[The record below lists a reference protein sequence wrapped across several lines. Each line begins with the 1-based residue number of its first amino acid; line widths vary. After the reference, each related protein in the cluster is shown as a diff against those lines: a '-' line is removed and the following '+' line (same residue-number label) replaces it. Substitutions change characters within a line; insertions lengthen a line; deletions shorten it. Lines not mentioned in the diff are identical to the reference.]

1 MKTIFLTFSLF
12 ILSCTT
18 NNIDKRQDNFDDQNY
33 LILELKENSLENFDS
48 VFTLKNDT
56 ELGQTLG
63 PINATRMPGVPIGD
77 IDFNKENLVVF
88 NIKVNDIK
96 NDIKNDINIIEIK
109 NGIIVYEK
117 IKNKN
122 IESTSNQD
130 NLIKFYKI
138 PYLNSIYKFQE
149 ISK

>member
-1 MKTIFLTFSLF
+1 MKTIFLTFPLF

-18 NNIDKRQDNFDDQNY
+18 NNIDKYQDNFDDQNY

-96 NDIKNDINIIEIK
+96 NDINIIEIK
-109 NGIIVYEK
+109 NGIILYEK

-122 IESTSNQD
+122 IESASNQD

>member
-1 MKTIFLTFSLF
+1 MKTIFLTFPLF

-18 NNIDKRQDNFDDQNY
+18 NNIDKYQDNFDDQNY

-56 ELGQTLG
+56 ELGKTLG

-96 NDIKNDINIIEIK
+96 NDINIIEIK
-109 NGIIVYEK
+109 NGVIVYEK

>member
-1 MKTIFLTFSLF
+1 MKTIFLTFPLF

-96 NDIKNDINIIEIK
+96 NDINIIEIK
-109 NGIIVYEK
+109 NGVIVYEK

-138 PYLNSIYKFQE
+138 PYSNSIYKFQE

>member
-96 NDIKNDINIIEIK
+96 NDINIIEIK
-109 NGIIVYEK
+109 NGVIVYEK

>member
-1 MKTIFLTFSLF
+1 MKTIFLTFPLF

-18 NNIDKRQDNFDDQNY
+18 NNIDKYQDNFDDQNY

-56 ELGQTLG
+56 ELGKTLG

-88 NIKVNDIK
+88 NIKVNE
-96 NDIKNDINIIEIK
+96 IKNDINIIEIK
-109 NGIIVYEK
+109 NGVIVYEK

>member
-56 ELGQTLG
+56 ELGKTLG

-88 NIKVNDIK
+88 NIKVNE
-96 NDIKNDINIIEIK
+96 IKNDINIIEIK

-130 NLIKFYKI
+130 NLIKFYK
-138 PYLNSIYKFQE
+138 
-149 ISK
+149 

>member
-1 MKTIFLTFSLF
+1 MKTIFLTFPLF

-18 NNIDKRQDNFDDQNY
+18 NNIDKYQDNFDDQNY

-96 NDIKNDINIIEIK
+96 NDINIIEIK
-109 NGIIVYEK
+109 NGVIVYEK

>member
-56 ELGQTLG
+56 ELGKTLG

-96 NDIKNDINIIEIK
+96 NDINIIEIK
-109 NGIIVYEK
+109 NGVIVYEK

>member
-88 NIKVNDIK
+88 NIKVNE
-96 NDIKNDINIIEIK
+96 IKNDINIIEIK
-109 NGIIVYEK
+109 NGVIVYEK

>member
-56 ELGQTLG
+56 ELGKTLG

-88 NIKVNDIK
+88 NIKVNE
-96 NDIKNDINIIEIK
+96 IKNDINIIEIK

-130 NLIKFYKI
+130 NLIKF
-138 PYLNSIYKFQE
+138 
-149 ISK
+149 

>member
-1 MKTIFLTFSLF
+1 MKTIFLTFPLF

-56 ELGQTLG
+56 ELGKTLG

-96 NDIKNDINIIEIK
+96 NDINIIEIK
-109 NGIIVYEK
+109 NGIILYEK

-122 IESTSNQD
+122 IESASNQD

>member
-1 MKTIFLTFSLF
+1 MKTIFLTFPLF

-96 NDIKNDINIIEIK
+96 NDINIIEIK
-109 NGIIVYEK
+109 NGVIVYEK

>member
-18 NNIDKRQDNFDDQNY
+18 NNIDKYQDNFDDQNY

-96 NDIKNDINIIEIK
+96 NDINIIEIK
-109 NGIIVYEK
+109 NGVIVYEK